1 MDSCVNFSG
10 LGPGGWRRGRRGSRR
25 GRGRART
32 PCGRSGEVRPPQ
44 PLLHEARLEVR
55 LRVRGVLHRRLRVP
69 LGETSDTSPPSLS
82 SATSPPHRS
91 VRARPR
97 GRPRAPAPPPRRS
110 APRRG
115 GGSAPRPFGG
125 FMQRVERESPQVGW
139 WSKGVH
145 GSRGTGGGG
154 GRPLAR
160 ASASASAHARAAA
173 AAAGVGGAKACEAR
187 VGLVTS
193 GRECIRSRRVL
204 PGRATERRRRLNPP
218 ATARPAA

>member
-1 MDSCVNFSG
+1 MESCVHFSG

-115 GGSAPRPFGG
+115 GGSAPRPDP
-125 FMQRVERESPQVGW
+125 RVSCRGSN
-139 WSKGVH
+139 
-145 GSRGTGGGG
+145 GSRHKLGGGQKVCMVQGVPVVVEG
-154 GRPLAR
+154 GPWR
-160 ASASASAHARAAA
+160 APPPPPPPTREPQPQPPEW
-173 AAAGVGGAKACEAR
+173 VGR
-187 VGLVTS
+187 
-193 GRECIRSRRVL
+193 
-204 PGRATERRRRLNPP
+204 
-218 ATARPAA
+218 RPARREWVW